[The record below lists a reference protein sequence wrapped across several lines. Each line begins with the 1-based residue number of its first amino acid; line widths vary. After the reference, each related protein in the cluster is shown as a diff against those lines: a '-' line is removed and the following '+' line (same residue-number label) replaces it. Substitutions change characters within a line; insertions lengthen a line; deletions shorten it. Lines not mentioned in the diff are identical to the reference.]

1 MAHIA
6 LSHLEHL
13 KCQILTIG
21 PKIPI
26 RSARNPHF
34 SSFLVRSALRE
45 VGRDVEVVYVD
56 GLKGIRK
63 RGSAAGKDNRRAGC
77 QHPETRNIAVK
88 ETSGEYLACS
98 ISP

>member
-1 MAHIA
+1 MSSLNDA
-6 LSHLEHL
+6 
-13 KCQILTIG
+13 ILGKNGKWIL
-21 PKIPI
+21 
-26 RSARNPHF
+26 RCSLHA
-34 SSFLVRSALRE
+34 VRSALRE

-56 GLKGIRK
+56 GLKGICK
-63 RGSAAGKDNRRAGC
+63 RGSAAGEDNRRAGC